1 MKKFGKAVVKSRFFI
16 VIAALA
22 LLVPS
27 VIGYMKTKV
36 NYDILYYLP
45 REIET
50 MVGQDILVDQFG
62 NGAFSFLIVE
72 GMEEKDVSKLKDK
85 VKKVDGVADVIWYDS
100 IADLS
105 VPMSMLPDDLYRA
118 FNNGD
123 CTMMAVIFEETTSDS
138 RTMEGMQ

>member
-85 VKKVDGVADVIWYDS
+85 VK
-100 IADLS
+100 
-105 VPMSMLPDDLYRA
+105 
-118 FNNGD
+118 
-123 CTMMAVIFEETTSDS
+123 
-138 RTMEGMQ
+138 